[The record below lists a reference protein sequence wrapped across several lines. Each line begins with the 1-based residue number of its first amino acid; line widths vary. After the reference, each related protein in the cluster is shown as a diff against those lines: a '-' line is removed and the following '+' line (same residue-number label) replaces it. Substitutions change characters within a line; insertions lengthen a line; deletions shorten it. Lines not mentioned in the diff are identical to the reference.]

1 LPPRLGLGGM
11 AGAVERIQR
20 RLLAAV
26 AAAQG
31 FDLLQQR
38 ARLLGQ
44 GVQLGLDGVGV
55 GVAGLRAQFGLGVAV
70 CGVGQFLRGG
80 VDVLVDV
87 PALV

>member
-1 LPPRLGLGGM
+1 MPPRLGLGGM
-11 AGAVERIQR
+11 AGAVERVQR
-20 RLLAAV
+20 GLLAAV
-26 AAAQG
+26 ATQG

-38 ARLLGQ
+38 ARTAGP
-44 GVQLGLDGVGV
+44 GVQLGLDGVRV
-55 GVAGLRAQFGLGVAV
+55 GVAGLRAQFGLRVTV